1 MEATRES
8 DWIDIGRAAE
18 MALAGIERRARMRNW
33 IVFAEQAIELSISL
47 GEQNGL
53 AHAAL
58 ACSEARMARPMVVM
72 TAGTTEFPMAR
83 LRSSPKGTP

>member
-53 AHAAL
+53 AH
-58 ACSEARMARPMVVM
+58 
-72 TAGTTEFPMAR
+72 
-83 LRSSPKGTP
+83 RSPSMNGATCAH